1 MDSAN
6 FDLEQFKKLLERTRT
21 FYQGLG
27 EIFCPA
33 LNASISF
40 NSDGFHHLRFDGT
53 RAERSKQ
60 EQNNKLR
67 CLKTAIE
74 ILKITTTI
82 QEYRKTLQPFGKT
95 AQDGFKKT
103 SEVEYWGFIA
113 IMKDIR
119 IKVVVRKIGSGQ
131 PHFWSVMPF
140 WTRVDGAEAS
150 IKIFATNKIENE

>member
-1 MDSAN
+1 MDQPN
-6 FDLEQFKKLLERTRT
+6 FDLEKFKNLLERART
-21 FYQGLG
+21 FYQELS

-33 LNASISF
+33 LSAKISF

-60 EQNNKLR
+60 EQSNKLR
-67 CLKTAIE
+67 CLKTAVE

-82 QEYRKTLQPFGKT
+82 QEYRKTVQPFGKT
-95 AQDGFKKT
+95 GRDGFKKT

-113 IMKDIR
+113 IIRDIR
-119 IKVVVRKIGSGQ
+119 MKVIVRKIGNGS

-140 WTRVDGAEAS
+140 WVRVNGADAS
-150 IKIFATNKIENE
+150 IKAFATNKIENE